1 MMARIR
7 TIKPDFWTDE
17 KITECSLS
25 ARLFFIGCWNFADD
39 NGNLQRSPKKL
50 KMQIFPADSIE
61 CEPLIQELMAH
72 GLLIE
77 YSVNS
82 EKFLH
87 INGFR
92 KHQII
97 NRPSK
102 TGLPQ
107 PAFNDGSQSAPAPL
121 TESSLMEGKGM
132 EEDKKERTSNDV
144 PKKSRFED
152 FWLVY
157 PSRGEAADPKKPAKD
172 KFDRLIKGGD
182 DPDAMILGA
191 TNYALERRA
200 SGNDGTEWVMQA
212 STFLNKRAW
221 EGFQAAPRPL
231 APTYDLGPTP
241 F

>member
-1 MMARIR
+1 MARIR

-17 KITECSLS
+17 KVTECSVS

-39 NGNLQRSPKKL
+39 NGNLQRSAKKL

-61 CEPLIQELMAH
+61 CEPLIQELSTH

-87 INGFR
+87 INGFN

-102 TGLPQ
+102 TGLPK
-107 PAFNDGSQSAPAPL
+107 PNFNECSRNNHAPL
-121 TESSLMEGKGM
+121 TEPSRTEGKGIG
-132 EEDKKERTSNDV
+132 EDKKERTSSDV
-144 PKKSRFED
+144 PKKSRFDD
-152 FWLVY
+152 FWAAY
-157 PSRGEAADPKKPAKD
+157 PSRGGAANPKKPAME
-172 KFDRLIKGGD
+172 KFDKLVRAGD
-182 DPDAMILGA
+182 PPEQIILGA
-191 TNYALERRA
+191 SNYAVERRS
-200 SGNDGTEWVMQA
+200 SGSDGTEFVMQA
-212 STFLNKRAW
+212 TKFLNQRVW
-221 EGFQAAPRPL
+221 EGFQAPVAQRS
-231 APTYDLGPTP
+231 PTFDLGETP